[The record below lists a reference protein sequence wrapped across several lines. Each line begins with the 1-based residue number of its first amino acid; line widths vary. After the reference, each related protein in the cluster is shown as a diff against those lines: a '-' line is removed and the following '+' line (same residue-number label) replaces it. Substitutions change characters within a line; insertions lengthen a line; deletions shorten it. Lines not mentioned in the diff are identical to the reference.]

1 MTITKN
7 KSSILKIIA
16 MCCILLIVII
26 SLLSAPIADVWSYI
40 NGVNS
45 NSFLGF
51 LSESMNHTGRLGQ
64 WGSIYIG
71 VKIFGIN
78 IVKIS
83 PLLLFLLLSFAIFLN
98 LKVFNLV
105 KNRNNTI
112 VGSVAILVAFI
123 FIILLPSITDSLLW
137 YDSAV
142 SYVGS
147 IIMALFTAAYLKSII
162 LRGGEIR
169 PSSCIALVFLCII
182 SQLFSEPTS
191 AIIIVFLLLSLL
203 YFVSR
208 EHFSVKTKLVTIALF
223 SSILGFAILYFSPG
237 SINRRVA
244 SGSGFSFYNVFVES
258 LSGYVLIF
266 ENISKSRFLA
276 TVILAYIISRFIN
289 KKQLYRKNALL
300 VVILLFLACTY
311 GVFAINNYAQDYIPY
326 RMLTLPIFAIS
337 LSIVYIFGYTFSH
350 PKITLFLSKR
360 LATPI
365 IHIVSLVVIA
375 LFLRNY
381 AYIISELAVRDNLV
395 RYRDSY
401 VQEQIAN
408 NNEIISVPEVPNRL
422 TGNAED
428 FYYYED
434 NGEKKLIWVAETYA
448 KYMSVDAK
456 RLELVQIP
464 YY

>member
-7 KSSILKIIA
+7 KSNILKIIA
-16 MCCILLIVII
+16 VCCILLIIII

-71 VKIFGIN
+71 AKIFGIN

-105 KNRNNTI
+105 KNRNDTI

-162 LRGGEIR
+162 LRGEMR
-169 PSSCIALVFLCII
+169 PSNCIALVFLCII

-208 EHFSVKTKLVTIALF
+208 EHFSVKTRLVTIALF

-237 SINRRVA
+237 SINRRAA

-258 LSGYVLIF
+258 LSGYALIF

-289 KKQLYRKNALL
+289 KKQLYR
-300 VVILLFLACTY
+300 
-311 GVFAINNYAQDYIPY
+311 NN
-326 RMLTLPIFAIS
+326 TTNS
-337 LSIVYIFGYTFSH
+337 SN
-350 PKITLFLSKR
+350 
-360 LATPI
+360 PI
-365 IHIVSLVVIA
+365 ILSMHIRSI
-375 LFLRNY
+375 
-381 AYIISELAVRDNLV
+381 
-395 RYRDSY
+395 RY
-401 VQEQIAN
+401 Q
-408 NNEIISVPEVPNRL
+408 
-422 TGNAED
+422 
-428 FYYYED
+428 
-434 NGEKKLIWVAETYA
+434 
-448 KYMSVDAK
+448 
-456 RLELVQIP
+456 
-464 YY
+464 